1 MKRVRDFHS
10 QSWDNPFFDRSLER
24 PRLLILRSVGFVV
37 ASAAIIY
44 VFAYSPLLRIGK
56 VTVNGTVNIDP
67 IMVKAAA
74 AQTLAGYD
82 YYVIPK
88 DHYFELPTIG
98 VKNYIMARFP
108 DLLSVDVKK
117 HFERLEVTVMERQPT
132 YRLMIGDKS
141 YLLDQEGKGLREAVK
156 GEGNSLIALSND
168 STIFEPGKVLVQ
180 PDWLQAVIDLHKY
193 FATQV
198 GIRDQLFKFDPLND
212 DLEIITVEGWYA
224 VFDPHVDVPDQL
236 KTLSSALAGKFN
248 PAARK
253 QLLYIDARFGDKIF
267 YKANQ

>member
-1 MKRVRDFHS
+1 LV
-10 QSWDNPFFDRSLER
+10 
-24 PRLLILRSVGFVV
+24 LRSIGFVA

-44 VFAYSPLLRIGK
+44 VFAYSPLLRMGK

-67 IMVKAAA
+67 ILIKTAA

-88 DHYFELPTIG
+88 DHYFELPTVG
-98 VKNYIMARFP
+98 VENYIMARFP
-108 DLLSVDVKK
+108 TLLSVDVKK
-117 HFERLEVTVMERQPT
+117 HFERLDVTVVERQPT

-141 YLLDQEGKGLREAVK
+141 YLLDQEGKGLREAVP
-156 GEGNSLIALSND
+156 GEGDALIALSDD
-168 STIFEPGKVLVQ
+168 SMVFSAGKVLVQ

-198 GIRDQLFKFDPLND
+198 GIRDQLFKIDPLND
-212 DLEIITVEGWYA
+212 DLEVVTVEGWYA
-224 VFDPHVDVPDQL
+224 VFDPHADVKDQL
-236 KTLSSALAGKFN
+236 KTLQSALAGKFG